1 VIFQHGITANR
12 ASLLAVADA
21 MAQAGFAVVAID
33 LPMHGITGLETNGT
47 AAFLDAAHE
56 RTFNLDL
63 VTQDAQGNITAAVP
77 DGITDSSGSH
87 FINLTN
93 LLNSRDNL
101 RQSVS
106 DLFTLTYALG
116 GMSAGGN
123 TFDTGNVYFMGHSLG
138 GIVGLTFL
146 GIEPDT
152 SVKDAVIAMAGGG
165 IAKLL
170 DGSAAFGP
178 VIAGGL
184 AANGVIKGTSD
195 YESFLGAAQTTL
207 DSGDPVNYASAA
219 ASGRGILFFEVVGGG
234 GVPSDLVV
242 PNRVPDA
249 NDLSGTI
256 PGPLSGTD
264 PLVSVDANIPNPGLG
279 LTQYDTTQAASN
291 LLALVRYNAGDH
303 SSVLSPAGNAAVTT
317 EMQTEAATFLGSDLG
332 SGGALNQLLI
342 TNGSVIAAP

>member
-1 VIFQHGITANR
+1 MAN
-12 ASLLAVADA
+12 
-21 MAQAGFAVVAID
+21 AGFAVVAID
-33 LPMHGITGLETNGT
+33 MPMHGITGLETNGS
-47 AAFLDAAHE
+47 AAFRDPGHE
-56 RTFNLDL
+56 RTFDLDL
-63 VTQDAQGNITAAVP
+63 VTQDAQGNIIAAVP
-77 DGITDSSGSH
+77 DGITDSSGLH

-116 GMSAGGN
+116 GMTAGGN

-146 GIEPDT
+146 GIEPA
-152 SVKDAVIAMAGGG
+152 SEVKDAVIAMAGGG

-184 AANGVIKGTSD
+184 AANNVFKGTAD
-195 YESFLGAAQTTL
+195 YEAFLGAAQTAV
-207 DSGDPVNYASAA
+207 DSGDPVNFAGPAA
-219 ASGRGILFFEVVGGG
+219 TGRGILFFEVVGDGA
-234 GVPSDLVV
+234 PLSSDLVV

-249 NDLSGTI
+249 NDISGTV

-279 LTQYDTTQAASN
+279 LTQYDTTQAAGN
-291 LLALVRYNAGDH
+291 LLALVRYTAGDH

-332 SGGALNQLLI
+332 SGGAVNQLLI